1 MAKKQ
6 SPELPYPTVKY
17 ATSENL
23 LYPLDAMN
31 GTKVTVAF
39 EGMSKRH
46 RIQLHWDGP
55 SGAGRPTLPVVDGR
69 ASGSVVIAIDASV
82 IGACVGKTIP
92 VWYTATLDDQTLE
105 SYRLELTVEMIEPED
120 LPAPEFCDLEMVEG
134 DWWLDM
140 QRFPGNARIALPPWP
155 FISAGQRLWILA
167 VGNEHLIGNY
177 RFAWV
182 VENQVVTTQEA
193 ESGSEFELEL
203 SRTWLAGCEDYSSVT
218 LNVAVTFDG
227 APGTPPV
234 DPSVSLLPENG
245 HELLHTTAKLRVTE
259 IEAFD
264 DFEGYPKKEFLNP
277 GNTIDTDLLKFELP
291 RDSHQGIGLHLV
303 RSKEEMASDK
313 VGGKALALRCGGAPG
328 ILQRARLV
336 LKWKCRRVKL
346 AYVTT
351 GVNATFRFMGAGD
364 LLLETR
370 QVESD
375 SWVDFHDLQG
385 RLLHCIEVESLH
397 HGSIDNLTIWH
408 QGEPNPV

>member
-1 MAKKQ
+1 MAKKK
-6 SPELPYPTVKY
+6 SPELPYPKVKY

-31 GTKVTVAF
+31 GTKVTVSF

-55 SGAGRPTLPVVDGR
+55 SGAGRPTLPVVNGR
-69 ASGSVVIAIDASV
+69 ASGSVGIPIDASV
-82 IGACVGKTIP
+82 LGACVGKTIP
-92 VWYTATLDDQTLE
+92 VWYTATLNDQTQE
-105 SYRLELTVEMIEPED
+105 SYRLELTVEMIEPEH
-120 LPAPEFCDLEMVEG
+120 LPAPEFCDLELVEG

-140 QRFPGNARIALPPWP
+140 RWFPGNARIALPKWP
-155 FISAGQRLWILA
+155 LIAAGQRLWILA

-182 VENQVVTTQEA
+182 MENHVVTTQEA
-193 ESGSEFELEL
+193 ESGGEFELEL

-264 DFEGYPKKEFLNP
+264 DFESYPKKEFLRP
-277 GNTIDTDLLKFELP
+277 GSTIDTRFLKLELP
-291 RDSHQGIGLHLV
+291 RDSHTGIGLHVV
-303 RSKEEMASDK
+303 RTPSENFPEMLK
-313 VGGKALALRCGGAPG
+313 GQALALCCAGA
-328 ILQRARLV
+328 LEQLRRARLL
-336 LKWKCRRVKL
+336 LKWKCSRIRF
-346 AYVTT
+346 AYATT
-351 GVNATFRFMGAGD
+351 GEGATFRFMGEGD
-364 LLLETR
+364 VLLEER
-370 QVESD
+370 
-375 SWVDFHDLQG
+375 WVKSRTWVNFQAPQG
-385 RLLHCIEVESLH
+385 HLLHYIEVESLM

-408 QGEPNPV
+408 KGDPNPV

>member
-1 MAKKQ
+1 MAKKK
-6 SPELPYPTVKY
+6 SPELPYPNVKY

-39 EGMSKRH
+39 EGMSKGH

-92 VWYTATLDDQTLE
+92 VWYTATLDDQRLE
-105 SYRLELTVEMIEPED
+105 SYRLELTVEMIHPED
-120 LPAPEFCDLEMVEG
+120 LPAPVFRDLQWVEG

-140 QRFPGNARIALPPWP
+140 RWFAGNARIALPKWP
-155 FISAGQRLWILA
+155 LISAGQRLWILA
-167 VGNEHLIGNY
+167 VGNEHQNGHY
-177 RFAWV
+177 RFDWV
-182 VENQVVTTQEA
+182 MENHVVTTQEA
-193 ESGSEFELEL
+193 DAEDRFELEL

-227 APGTPPV
+227 APGTPPL

-259 IEAFD
+259 IEEFD
-264 DFEGYPKKEFLNP
+264 DFESYPKKEFLGP
-277 GNTIDTDLLKFELP
+277 GSTIDTRLLKLELP
-291 RDSHQGIGLHLV
+291 RNSHQGIGLHLV
-303 RSKEEMASDK
+303 RSKEEMASNK
-313 VGGKALALRCGGAPG
+313 VGGQALALRCGGAPD
-328 ILQRARLV
+328 ILQRVRLM
-336 LKWKCRRVKL
+336 LKWKCSRVKL

-351 GVNATFRFMGAGD
+351 GASATFRFMGAGD
-364 LLLETR
+364 LLLEER
-370 QVESD
+370 RVESD
-375 SWVDFHDLQG
+375 NWVDFHDLQG
-385 RLLHCIEVESLH
+385 RLLHCIEVESLY